1 MLDLAL
7 GTLEHGDDQRGEA
20 MRRHDCAA
28 SAGGEIG
35 GAATALAVGVALAV
49 ALGLAACGSDDKG
62 GNATTSGSAT
72 TAATPTSPAFDVL
85 TTAAANPTATI
96 ALTAPVEGATVDR
109 SFTVAGLGSAFEGTL
124 LWTLTGG
131 TGAQPTSGYATAGMT
146 SPKPFRFTVEAP
158 EAGSYTLTVYRESA
172 SDGAKT
178 DAVSRTITVR

>member
-1 MLDLAL
+1 
-7 GTLEHGDDQRGEA
+7 

-28 SAGGEIG
+28 SASGEIG
-35 GAATALAVGVALAV
+35 GAATVLAVGVALAV
-49 ALGLAACGSDDKG
+49 ALGLAACGSHDNG
-62 GNATTSGSAT
+62 GSTTTSGSAT
-72 TAATPTSPAFDVL
+72 ATTSATSPALDVL

-109 SFTVAGLGSAFEGTL
+109 SFTVTGLGSAFEGTL

-131 TGAQPTSGYATAGMT
+131 EGTQPTSGYATAGLT

-158 EAGSYTLTVYRESA
+158 AAGSYTLTVYRESA